1 MVFFS
6 FSSELFHLL
15 SLSITTTIQHGNQHK
30 TRFAKICSLQ
40 RRSLF
45 SPLQLS
51 YSACPCLSR
60 VFRLPSRAAANCN
73 LHQQTPPTTTA
84 QLRHSPLPAVLL
96 LHTLSRLDTHI
107 HSTKPSTRQHS
118 RRTVLL
124 ANDCATPHSTVPTT
138 PAHSTHNNPGRGPS
152 PPKLTAHHARPPS
165 TTTTAARPTRALPAP
180 PPARPRAHRA
190 CHASTEHGHD
200 PRHT

>member
-15 SLSITTTIQHGNQHK
+15 SLSITTTIQHDNKHR

-40 RRSLF
+40 RRSLL

-60 VFRLPSRAAANCN
+60 VFRLPTGAAANCN

-84 QLRHSPLPAVLL
+84 QLRHSPLPAILL
-96 LHTLSRLDTHI
+96 LYTLSRLDTHI

-124 ANDCATPHSTVPTT
+124 ANDCATPT
-138 PAHSTHNNPGRGPS
+138 
-152 PPKLTAHHARPPS
+152 LQYRPPRRIPHTQQPWSRAVTSKTHCTSCATSINNNSCQTNES
-165 TTTTAARPTRALPAP
+165 TLCPTARATQNSSSLP
-180 PPARPRAHRA
+180 RLHR
-190 CHASTEHGHD
+190 T
-200 PRHT
+200 